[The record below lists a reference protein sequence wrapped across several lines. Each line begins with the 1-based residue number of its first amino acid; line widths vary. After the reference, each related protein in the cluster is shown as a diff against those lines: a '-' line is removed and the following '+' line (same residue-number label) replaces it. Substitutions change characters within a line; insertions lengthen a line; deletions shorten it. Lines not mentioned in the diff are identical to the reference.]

1 MVNDSKDLQSK
12 FEAKAGETLR
22 GGDQFLDDETLA
34 RLADARGKA
43 LLRLS
48 HRNRIAWPAFAALAA
63 SLVVALVWSGWPQPE
78 MPDAVLLESVDLLV
92 AEESIEFYQDMDL
105 LQWAELEEQLLLEE
119 LDDRQGNVTGGLAG

>member
-22 GGDQFLDDETLA
+22 GGDQFLDDETLT
-34 RLADARGKA
+34 RLAAAREQA
-43 LLRLS
+43 LLRLN

-63 SLVVALVWSGWPQPE
+63 SLVVALVWSRWPQPE

-119 LDDRQGNVTGGLAG
+119 LDDGQGNVTGGLAG

>member
-1 MVNDSKDLQSK
+1 MVNDSKDLPSE
-12 FEAKAGETLR
+12 FEAKAGATLR

-34 RLADARGKA
+34 RLAAARGKA

-48 HRNRIAWPAFAALAA
+48 HRNRIAWSAFAALAA

-78 MPDAVLLESVDLLV
+78 IPDAVLLESVDLLV

-105 LQWAELEEQLLLEE
+105 LQWAELEEQWLLEE
-119 LDDRQGNVTGGLAG
+119 LDDGQGNVTGGLAG

>member
-1 MVNDSKDLQSK
+1 MVNDSKDLPSK

-34 RLADARGKA
+34 RLASARGKA

-63 SLVVALVWSGWPQPE
+63 SLPLPPLRTGRYKWT
-78 MPDAVLLESVDLLV
+78 DLLRLP
-92 AEESIEFYQDMDL
+92 EP
-105 LQWAELEEQLLLEE
+105 
-119 LDDRQGNVTGGLAG
+119 